1 MPLLEIRR
9 DFFAQLF
16 RTLPKMKGKYF
27 DAGLF
32 FRDLISYRETT
43 SLLAKFAFDV
53 LEIFYATPMLI
64 INPDFYRQPPP
75 QIVALD
81 VGHLPRYPRSAKLQP
96 VDNDKALPDAPDLLT
111 PLRKHQP
118 SPMFNNKSR
127 WSWSNEQGRVLTFQQ
142 PAEATDGR
150 PRWIFT
156 FPALVISLLAFIMA
170 TIFLLYLAALCRVR
184 RPNAQWAIFVFEPTG
199 SPLLGLTITTVT
211 THLISISV
219 PFLVSVAGYCV
230 AGKWLEEQSFP
241 PASRPALPTPL
252 QYAFMV
258 KMLTTSNVT
267 SVYGAGRY
275 MKAARRNI
283 RFPRSFQVALAL
295 TSLIIGLSYSLILVD
310 IWLHGS
316 AFVVEGSIP
325 SSIQR
330 PMQITSFG
338 VAFNESVCAASSACL
353 QDASGD
359 YGPSWATQAGLV
371 VAANSSDTFSVITL
385 NNASDM
391 AIVVSKSA
399 NPFVT
404 FEAPSFGIKA
414 QCSSLTPSCTSTV
427 PQPIGCSAFPLT
439 DNPRTT
445 SASASAT
452 TSASANSSVSATNS
466 AASSS
471 STSQLA
477 TKLVPVR
484 ATTSNPQTVLV
495 QLQWSANGSMVSQ
508 NPSAVETNN
517 SNILAW
523 ASCDLTFYNLTLQ
536 HKDGLY
542 GIAGEPILANPDFS
556 NIMQRGLLSQLGN
569 IRLLSDLQTT
579 MLAEQ
584 NISSAV
590 GAMNQEL
597 GRVALALFTGTLQPA
612 PLLQSNPQ
620 QQPALLGR
628 YPLVP
633 VILYLF
639 ILYAYSLTAAIIY
652 IWAARLRSQLFRNP
666 GHKTT
671 CAVQLGQQRLT
682 DPLTLVAALY
692 PSYPDNPMTEDPRE
706 LFMEETAVR
715 LAISTHDGPQPM
727 FGVYQRTGTWTLEMG

>member
-1 MPLLEIRR
+1 MSASPKYS
-9 DFFAQLF
+9 
-16 RTLPKMKGKYF
+16 LPNPNV
-27 DAGLF
+27 
-32 FRDLISYRETT
+32 DL
-43 SLLAKFAFDV
+43 
-53 LEIFYATPMLI
+53 
-64 INPDFYRQPPP
+64 
-75 QIVALD
+75 
-81 VGHLPRYPRSAKLQP
+81 LPRYPRSAKLQRA
-96 VDNDKALPDAPDLLT
+96 DNDKALPDAPDLLT

-127 WSWSNEQGRVLTFQQ
+127 WSWSDPGRVLTFQQ
-142 PAEATDGR
+142 PTEATDGR

-170 TIFLLYLAALCRVR
+170 TIFLLYLAALRRVP
-184 RPNAQWAIFVFEPTG
+184 RPNTQWAILVFEPTG
-199 SPLLGLTITTVT
+199 SPLLGLTITTVA
-211 THLISISV
+211 THLVSISV

-241 PASRPALPTPL
+241 PVSRPALPTPL
-252 QYAFMV
+252 QYAFMA
-258 KMLTTSNVT
+258 KMLATSNVT
-267 SVYGAGRY
+267 SVYQAGRY
-275 MKAARRNI
+275 MKAARRTI
-283 RFPRSFQVALAL
+283 RFPRTFQVALAL

-310 IWLHGS
+310 TWLHAS
-316 AFVVEGSIP
+316 AFVVAGSIP

-330 PMQITSFG
+330 PIQNASFG
-338 VAFNESVCAASSACL
+338 VAFNESVCATSSVCV
-353 QDASGD
+353 QDALGG
-359 YGPSWATQAGLV
+359 YGPSLVAQAGLV
-371 VAANSSDTFSVITL
+371 VAANSSDTLSVITL

-391 AIVVSKSA
+391 AVVVSKSA

-427 PQPIGCSAFPLT
+427 PQPIECSAFPLT
-439 DNPRTT
+439 DSPSTT
-445 SASASAT
+445 STSASTTASARANSSASASAT
-452 TSASANSSVSATNS
+452 SSVASA
-466 AASSS
+466 S

-477 TKLVPVR
+477 TMLAPVGV
-484 ATTSNPQTVLV
+484 TTSNPQTVLV
-495 QLQWSANGSMVSQ
+495 QLQWSANGSMASQ
-508 NPSAVETNN
+508 NPAAVGTNN
-517 SNILAW
+517 GNILAW
-523 ASCDLTFYNLTLQ
+523 ASCDLTFYNLTLRQ
-536 HKDGLY
+536 QDGLY
-542 GIAGEPILANPDFS
+542 GIVGEPVLASPDFS

-590 GAMNQEL
+590 GALNQEL
-597 GRVALALFTGTLQPA
+597 GRVALALFTGTLQQA
-612 PLLQSNPQ
+612 PLLESNPQ
-620 QQPALLGR
+620 QQAALLGR

-633 VILYLF
+633 VILYLS
-639 ILYAYSLTAAIIY
+639 ILYAYSLTAAVIY
-652 IWAARLRSQLFRNP
+652 IWAARFRSQLFRRP

-715 LAISTHDGPQPM
+715 LEFSTHDGPQPM
-727 FGVYQRTGTWTLEMG
+727 FGVYQRTGTWALEMG